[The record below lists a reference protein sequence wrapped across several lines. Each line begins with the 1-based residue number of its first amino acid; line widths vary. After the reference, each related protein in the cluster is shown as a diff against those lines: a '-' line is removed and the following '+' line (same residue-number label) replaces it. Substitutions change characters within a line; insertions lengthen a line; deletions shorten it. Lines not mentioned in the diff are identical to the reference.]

1 MNVVEFRNVT
11 KHFSLKKNESY
22 SLLGR
27 KKKIILKAVDNVS
40 FEIQKG
46 DIVGLVGLNG
56 SGKSTLSDLI
66 AEMSKPTSGKI
77 FHQGSTS
84 LLAINAGLKPNLSGV
99 DNIKLK
105 CLYHGIKEKEIEK
118 IIPKIIK
125 FSELN
130 QFINQPIK
138 LYSSGMKAK
147 LGFSI
152 AIHLNTDILVID
164 EALAVGDQTFYQKC
178 LDKLLEKNKDGVTI
192 IFVSHS
198 MSQVRSLCNKVL
210 WLDQGKLMKFGTADE
225 VLEEFQLFIKNF
237 NELTETKKRKYKK
250 KKEKKRFLN
259 KKQILKRKLN
269 CKWYSIV
276 YISIIILA
284 FIYNMYMILK

>member
-11 KHFSLKKNESY
+11 KHFSLKKTASY
-22 SLLGR
+22 RLLDR
-27 KKKIILKAVDNVS
+27 KQKIILKAVDNVS
-40 FEIQKG
+40 FAIEKG

-66 AEMSKPTSGKI
+66 AEMSKPTYGKI
-77 FHQGSTS
+77 VHQGSTS

-118 IIPKIIK
+118 IIPKIVK

-178 LDKLLEKNKDGVTI
+178 LDKLLEKNKEGVTI

-210 WLDQGKLMKFGTADE
+210 WLDQGKLMKFGTAEE

-237 NELTETKKRKYKK
+237 NELSEIKKRKYKK
-250 KKEKKRFLN
+250 KKEKKRFIS
-259 KKQILKRKLN
+259 KKRILKKKLN
-269 CKWYSIV
+269 FKWYSVV

-284 FIYNMYMILK
+284 FIYNVFLILR

>member
-1 MNVVEFRNVT
+1 MTVVEFRNVT
-11 KHFSLKKNESY
+11 KHFSLKKIESY
-22 SLLGR
+22 SLFDR
-27 KKKIILKAVDNVS
+27 KQKIILKAVDNVS
-40 FEIQKG
+40 FEIKKG

-66 AEMSKPTSGKI
+66 AEMSKPTYGKV

-178 LDKLLEKNKDGVTI
+178 LDKLLEKNKVGVTI

-210 WLDQGKLMKFGTADE
+210 WLDQGKLMKFGATEE

-237 NELTETKKRKYKK
+237 NELSEIKKRKYKK
-250 KKEKKRFLN
+250 KNEKKRFLS

-269 CKWYSIV
+269 CKWYSVV

-284 FIYNMYMILK
+284 FIYNVYIILR